1 MPLAIT
7 YEAVAAGS
15 EAVEQMLWFGGG
27 LLVLGLAAMIL
38 SGRSHRARKRRKD
51 SDEDTPR

>member
-1 MPLAIT
+1 MSLAIT

-51 SDEDTPR
+51 PGDHTPR